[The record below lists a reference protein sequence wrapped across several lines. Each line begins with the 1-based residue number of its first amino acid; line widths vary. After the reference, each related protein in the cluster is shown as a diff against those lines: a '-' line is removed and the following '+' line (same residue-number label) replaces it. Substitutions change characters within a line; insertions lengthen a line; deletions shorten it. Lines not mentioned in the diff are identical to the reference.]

1 MSELRIEPLS
11 KLHDRENFDC
21 GIKELNHY
29 LQAVASQHAK
39 KGVSRTFVL
48 VEADHPELIVGFVT
62 LTACEIKTESL
73 PRPFSKK
80 FPSKVSGAKIGRL
93 AISKKIQ
100 RQGFGN
106 QLMVFAMH
114 QALIV
119 HQSLGLAGMVVDA
132 KSKEAKE
139 YYRQFGF
146 IPLPENP
153 FVLFLP
159 IQTILEAFKA

>member
-1 MSELRIEPLS
+1 MNELRIIPLN
-11 KLHDRENFDC
+11 KQHDRKNFDC

-48 VEADHPELIVGFVT
+48 VESDHPESILGFIT

-73 PRPFSKK
+73 PHRFSKK

-93 AISKKIQ
+93 AISKKFQ

-119 HQSLGLAGMVVDA
+119 HQSLGLAGMMVDA
-132 KSKEAKE
+132 KNEEAKV
-139 YYRQFGF
+139 YYRQYGF
-146 IPLPENP
+146 LPLAENQ
-153 FVLFLP
+153 FSLFLP
-159 IQTILEAFKA
+159 IQTILDAFKD